1 MVWIERLG
9 GCASTG
15 PLTSV
20 STGEDI
26 KGALSHK
33 TGYAPLSE
41 AQLQAMVMNFED
53 LYVMSIWQTYDEIKR
68 STTHPEIRA
77 TAQPLG
83 LFSINTTD

>member
-1 MVWIERLG
+1 V
-9 GCASTG
+9 
-15 PLTSV
+15 
-20 STGEDI
+20 
-26 KGALSHK
+26 
-33 TGYAPLSE
+33 SE

-77 TAQPLG
+77 TAQSLG